1 MSYLNLNLV
10 DLAVRGVV
18 RDRTGG
24 PNKVSP
30 PTREAKQVKR
40 KKEEDFTEILVHH
53 PRLTK
58 A

>member
-1 MSYLNLNLV
+1 M
-10 DLAVRGVV
+10 RRVV

-40 KKEEDFTEILVHH
+40 KKEEDFTKIPVHH